1 MLILASSFL
10 IAAVNTFISF
20 IYSKFSSDY
29 LEYLNAINKE
39 SQRAAIRNIIK
50 IRSYIYIYIYRIKW

>member
-39 SQRAAIRNIIK
+39 SQRAAIRNIYKNIV
-50 IRSYIYIYIYRIKW
+50 IYI